1 MRGYTKC
8 ASRVRPCAQAGNR
21 GHRTP
26 LVNSTL
32 PSLVRVSERWPA
44 SEVVSERHWQVAS
57 GTSSKLGT
65 PFHVSDRGR
74 RSLTGGSPATYQ
86 GKGKMAAVIR
96 HSPWV
101 LDRTRAG
108 GGCAYSDWERELG
121 VLGRSLGY
129 IHSRGR
135 RRDHARR
142 WDIPES
148 GDACFRPPEFTKF

>member
-1 MRGYTKC
+1 M
-8 ASRVRPCAQAGNR
+8 RPCAQAGNR

-26 LVNSTL
+26 SLVNSTL
-32 PSLVRVSERWPA
+32 PSLVRVSEPWPA

-74 RSLTGGSPATYQ
+74 RSLTGGSPAKYLPRE
-86 GKGKMAAVIR
+86 GKDGRR
-96 HSPWV
+96 HPSFATGCSIG
-101 LDRTRAG
+101 TRAG
-108 GGCAYSDWERELG
+108 GGCACSDWERELG
-121 VLGRSLGY
+121 VLGRLLGY
-129 IHSRGR
+129 IHSRGC

-148 GDACFRPPEFTKF
+148 GDACFRPARVHQDLG